1 MEQQTQ
7 LTADARIGALLGTDT
22 WAELLACLPDKFFS
36 LEKDAQDLAF
46 QAMLKAVVR
55 GEKRPDVLAGMVEV
69 Y

>member
-7 LTADARIGALLGTDT
+7 TADVRLGALLDTDT

-36 LEKDAQDLAF
+36 LEKAAQDLAF